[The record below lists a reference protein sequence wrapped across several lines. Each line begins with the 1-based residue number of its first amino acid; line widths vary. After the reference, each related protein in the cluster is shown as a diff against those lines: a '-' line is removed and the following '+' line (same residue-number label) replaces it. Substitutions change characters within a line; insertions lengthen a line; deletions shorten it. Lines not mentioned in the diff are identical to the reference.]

1 MAVAKVRSRRDGS
14 AVPLDEADKK
24 LLNLMQ
30 GSFALTERP
39 FAHVAGLAGISEDE
53 VMERVQYLLD
63 KRIIRELTP
72 IFDTRALGYSSMLVA
87 AKVDPE
93 FPHRAAQFINPH
105 PGVTHNYLRN
115 HEFNLWFTLAVEP
128 DTRLGLDGTLDVIAA
143 KTGAESIRQLPTLK
157 LFKIRMALEMGRGT
171 EPLGARGG
179 AVEPMELD
187 PIELNDLDV
196 AVIKAT

>member
-1 MAVAKVRSRRDGS
+1 MAVAREKVRSRRDGS
-14 AVPLDEADKK
+14 AVPLDETDKK

-30 GSFALTERP
+30 GSFALCERP
-39 FAHVAGLAGISEDE
+39 FAHVAGLAGLTEDE

-63 KRIIRELTP
+63 KRIIREVTP

-87 AKVDPE
+87 AKVDAAN
-93 FPHRAAQFINPH
+93 PHRAAQFINSH

-128 DTRLGLDGTLDVIAA
+128 DSKLGLDGTLDVIAA

-157 LFKIRMALEMGRGT
+157 LFKIRM
-171 EPLGARGG
+171 
-179 AVEPMELD
+179 
-187 PIELNDLDV
+187 DL
-196 AVIKAT
+196 